1 MLFKL
6 IPSHPSTMITSQK
19 ALQELIHQA
28 RSNDAVALD
37 TEFVWERTYYPKLGL
52 IQLALSNEECFL
64 IDPVSLTD
72 LSPLGELLGDPT
84 VVKIFHDAPQDLTIL
99 YQATGVLPKRIFDT
113 RLAAGFAGLSSTISL
128 ANLIK
133 DLLDIDLPKT
143 ETRTNWLKRP
153 LHHKQIEYAL
163 DDVRYLRATRVL
175 LLARILNPTI
185 MGWLEG
191 ELERYN
197 KPELYQPPADNIRY
211 QKIKGAG
218 NLNRQSLAI
227 LREIASWREME
238 ARKRNR
244 PRGHILSDQTLLCLA
259 TRQIEDTDKLR
270 QCEEISNNVAE
281 QYGQHLLTL
290 INIGRH
296 CSEQN
301 CPPSLQ
307 KTKLNKK
314 DQEQLRKMQEYVILK
329 SDVLGLDPSLIGN
342 TAELRALVGFQNQ
355 TQQIFP
361 KRLSCGWRKEFIDE
375 IL

>member
-1 MLFKL
+1 
-6 IPSHPSTMITSQK
+6 MITTQT
-19 ALQELIHQA
+19 ALQELIQRA

-37 TEFVWERTYYPKLGL
+37 TEFVWERTYYPRLGL

-64 IDPVSLTD
+64 IDPVALTD
-72 LSPLGELLGDPT
+72 LSPLGELLGDPA

-99 YQATGVLPKRIFDT
+99 HQATGVLPKNIFDT
-113 RLAAGFAGLSSTISL
+113 RLAAGFSGLSSTISL
-128 ANLIK
+128 ANLTQ

-163 DDVRYLRATRVL
+163 DDVRYLRAIRVL

-185 MGWLEG
+185 MGWLEE

-197 KPELYQPPADNIRY
+197 EPEMYLPPADSIRY

-218 NLNRQSLAI
+218 NLNRQALAV
-227 LREIASWREME
+227 LREIAGWREME

-244 PRGHILSDQTLLCLA
+244 PRGHILSDQALLCLA
-259 TRQIEDTDKLR
+259 TRKVENIDALG
-270 QCEEISNNVAE
+270 QCEDISTNVAE
-281 QYGQHLLTL
+281 HYGQQLLTL
-290 INIGRH
+290 INSGLH
-296 CSEQN
+296 CPERE

-307 KTKLNKK
+307 KTKLNKQE
-314 DQEQLRKMQEYVILK
+314 QEQLKKIQEYVILK

-342 TAELRALVGFQNQ
+342 TAELRALIRSRGETRHQ
-355 TQQIFP
+355 FP
-361 KRLSCGWRKEFIDE
+361 RRLSCGWRKEFIE
-375 IL
+375 EML

>member
-1 MLFKL
+1 
-6 IPSHPSTMITSQK
+6 MITTQK
-19 ALQELIHQA
+19 ALQELIERA

-72 LSPLGELLGDPT
+72 LSPLGELLGDPA

-99 YQATGVLPKRIFDT
+99 FQATGVLPKRIFDT

-128 ANLIK
+128 ANLIN

-143 ETRTNWLKRP
+143 ETRTNWLRRP
-153 LHHKQIEYAL
+153 LNPKQIEYAL
-163 DDVRYLRATRVL
+163 DDVRYLRAIRVL
-175 LLARILNPTI
+175 LLTRILNPTI

-197 KPELYQPPADNIRY
+197 EPELYQPPADTTRY

-218 NLNRQSLAI
+218 NLNRQALAV
-227 LREIASWREME
+227 LREIASWREGE

-244 PRGHILSDQTLLCLA
+244 PRGHILSDQALLCLA
-259 TRQIEDTDKLR
+259 TKQIEDTSKLR
-270 QCEEISNNVAE
+270 QCEEITNNVVE
-281 QYGQHLLTL
+281 QYGQHLLSL
-290 INIGRH
+290 MDIARH
-296 CSEQN
+296 CPDQD

-307 KTKLNKK
+307 KTKLNKQE
-314 DQEQLRKMQEYVILK
+314 QEQLKKIQEYVILK

-342 TAELRALVGFQNQ
+342 TAELRALIRSRNQ
-355 TQQIFP
+355 TQQIYP
-361 KRLSCGWRKEFIDE
+361 KRLSFGWRKEFIE
-375 IL
+375 EML